1 MVKETLES
9 HGYRVE
15 MRLVDN
21 LRDFDAALDGSRFDI
36 ILADYHLPTCTGLQA
51 LEKALSHAPDTPFV
65 LLSGML
71 GEDAAVASLTNGA
84 TDYVLKQRA
93 ERLVPAVKRALQEA
107 KERAKREAAEKELKR
122 REEYLR
128 KLTEH
133 SSDALGVLNAEGEII
148 YASPSIKRI
157 LGYAP
162 DEVHRKDVF
171 SLVHPDDLPAVRRA
185 FTQALQIQE
194 LRVTQELRCHRADG
208 SWCDLEVV
216 GQNYLHDPGIGGF
229 VINARE
235 ITERKQMEVR
245 LRQTQK
251 MEVIGQL
258 ASGIAHD
265 LNNILTPIVLTVPL
279 LRSALSRADLDKASD
294 AIEVSAHRAA
304 AIVKQLLWFGRG
316 LESKRVLLDPQYI
329 VKEVRQFIAET
340 FPKHVRLETRVAVGV
355 RQIMADPTQ
364 LHQVLLNL
372 CVNARDAM
380 PNGGALLISCQN
392 AEVTRDDVAK
402 YPEASPGHYVVLE
415 VRDTGTGIPLEIASR
430 IFEPFFSTKEPG
442 KGTGLG
448 LSVVVSIVKSY
459 NGFITFES
467 EAGKGTTFR
476 VHLPAQVDSS
486 AARVEAEEVRSRP
499 RGAGET
505 VLVVDDE
512 DSVRHVL
519 GRMLEN
525 YGYRVLTASDG
536 ERALATYVRQRN
548 EIAIVLT
555 DVIMPVLD
563 GVATVQALKRINP
576 EVKVIAA
583 TGFEE
588 HVDVETLRGMGVER
602 ILSKPYT
609 VDTILQELRNM
620 LRPASSADR

>member
-1 MVKETLES
+1 V
-9 HGYRVE
+9 
-15 MRLVDN
+15 VDN
-21 LRDFDAALDGSRFDI
+21 LEDFVAALNSSRFDI
-36 ILADYHLPTCTGLQA
+36 ILADYLLPTCTGLQA
-51 LEKALSHAPDTPFV
+51 LEKALSTAHDTPFV

-71 GEDAAVASLTNGA
+71 GEDAAIASLTNGA
-84 TDYVLKQRA
+84 TDYVLKQRV
-93 ERLVPAVKRALQEA
+93 ERLVPAVRRALQEA
-107 KERAKREAAEKELKR
+107 KERARRKAAEQELKR
-122 REEYLR
+122 REEYYR

-133 SSDALGVLNAEGEII
+133 SSDALGILNARGKIV
-148 YASPSIKRI
+148 YASPSVKRI

-162 DEVHRKDVF
+162 DEVHNKDVF
-171 SLVHPDDLPAVRRA
+171 ALVHPEDLPAVRRT
-185 FTQALQIQE
+185 FRQAMRIRE
-194 LRVTQELRCHRADG
+194 LRVTQELRCQRADG

-216 GQNYLHDPGIGGF
+216 GQNYLHDPRMAGF

-279 LRSALSRADLDKASD
+279 LRSALSRADLDKASE
-294 AIEVSAHRAA
+294 AIEVSANRAA
-304 AIVKQLLWFGRG
+304 AIVKQLLWFARG
-316 LESKRVLLDPQYI
+316 LESKRVLLDPQDI

-340 FPKHVRLETRVAVGV
+340 FPKHVRLETRAALGV
-355 RQIMADPTQ
+355 RRIMADPTH

-380 PNGGALLISCQN
+380 PNGGTLLISCRN
-392 AEVTRDDVAK
+392 TEVTLDDLAR

-415 VRDTGTGIPLEIASR
+415 VKDTGAGIPQEIASR

-448 LSVVVSIVKSY
+448 LSVVDSIVKGYS
-459 NGFITFES
+459 GFINFES
-467 EAGKGTTFR
+467 DAGKGTTFQ
-476 VHLPAQVDSS
+476 VHLPAQADSC
-486 AARVEAEEVRSRP
+486 AERVEAEEVRSRP
-499 RGAGET
+499 RGTGET

-519 GRMLEN
+519 ERMLES

-536 ERALATYVRQRN
+536 EHALATYVQRRN

-576 EVKVIAA
+576 EVKIIAA

-588 HVDVETLRGMGVER
+588 HVDVETLRSIGVER

-609 VDTILQELRNM
+609 VETILQELRSM
-620 LRPASSADR
+620 LGPVPSANP